1 MFDNY
6 FNLQF
11 NQFNLYNDKI
21 EDKMNNILLLFL
33 GLVLLV
39 FCVVD
44 LLHLHLILKE
54 LKYICI
60 YIRELLYKL

>member
-1 MFDNY
+1 LFDNY

>member
-1 MFDNY
+1 LFDNY

-60 YIRELLYKL
+60 FMRELLYKL